1 MSSHPYVSQLNTPL
15 DDDTTL
21 MSTTDLESY
30 ITHANDT
37 FVQVSGYQLNELLA
51 QPHNLVRH
59 PDMPKA
65 AFADMWYTLKQG
77 EPWSGIVKN
86 RRKNGDHYWVRA
98 NAVPMIREGRVTGY
112 MSIRTRATDDEI
124 AAVEPLYQALN
135 EGRCSKRIHKGLVVR
150 QGLLGKLP
158 AMPVR
163 WRVRSI
169 MGLMAVMLA
178 LALFGTDASWQAL
191 LLGALAMLAG
201 TALFEWQIVRP
212 IENVATQ
219 ALKVATGERNSVQ
232 HLNRSDELGLTLR
245 AVGQLGL
252 MCRWLINDVS
262 SQVSSLRNGSERL
275 AKGNND
281 LNEHTRQTVENVQE
295 TVTTMNQMA
304 ESVKLN
310 SETASAADELSREN
324 SHDADSQKI
333 INEIRE
339 ARQQYLESRF
349 RILKDIQS
357 NNRQAAIQ
365 EMMTRTVQV
374 QKVYKDKVQELIAVQ
389 DAQMHEASVQVKE
402 DFKNNRTLLI
412 TLALI
417 SIAAGGVMGWYI
429 VRSITRPLDDA
440 VRFAEAIADGDLTR
454 HITTDYKDETGVLLQ
469 ALMAMKTRLLDI
481 VQEVQNGSE
490 SISTA
495 AAQIVAGNQDLAA
508 RTEEQASS
516 VEETAASMEQITA
529 TVKNTA
535 DHTSEA
541 TKLSA
546 GAASVVKNN
555 GEMMNQVTQK
565 MRVINDTANRMSDII
580 NIIDSIAFQTNIL
593 ALNAAVEAARAGEHG
608 RGFAVVAG
616 EVRQLAQ
623 KSASSASEIRNLIE
637 DSTSQTQEGMHLVEK
652 ASALI
657 NGMVDNVE
665 EMDVI
670 LREIGQASREQTDG
684 ISQINSAI
692 GLIDAATQQN
702 SCLVEESVAAA
713 ASLNEQALHLKEL
726 VNVFRVREE
735 DTQPA

>member
-1 MSSHPYVSQLNTPL
+1 MFLHNIKIRSKLFMAFGLFIVLMVVSSALSLFSL
-15 DDDTTL
+15 D
-21 MSTTDLESY
+21 
-30 ITHANDT
+30 
-37 FVQVSGYQLNELLA
+37 
-51 QPHNLVRH
+51 
-59 PDMPKA
+59 
-65 AFADMWYTLKQG
+65 
-77 EPWSGIVKN
+77 
-86 RRKNGDHYWVRA
+86 RA
-98 NAVPMIREGRVTGY
+98 NTGMQDIITNDYPTTVKANLLIDNFNDFIIAQQLMLLDEEGRW
-112 MSIRTRATDDEI
+112 SQSSQKELSEI
-124 AAVEPLYQALN
+124 SQ
-135 EGRCSKRIHKGLVVR
+135 RI
-150 QGLLGKLP
+150 
-158 AMPVR
+158 
-163 WRVRSI
+163 S
-169 MGLMAVMLA
+169 
-178 LALFGTDASWQAL
+178 AL
-191 LLGALAMLAG
+191 L
-201 TALFEWQIVRP
+201 
-212 IENVATQ
+212 
-219 ALKVATGERNSVQ
+219 
-232 HLNRSDELGLTLR
+232 
-245 AVGQLGL
+245 
-252 MCRWLINDVS
+252 
-262 SQVSSLRNGSERL
+262 
-275 AKGNND
+275 
-281 LNEHTRQTVENVQE
+281 
-295 TVTTMNQMA
+295 
-304 ESVKLN
+304 
-310 SETASAADELSREN
+310 DELSREN

-495 AAQIVAGNQDLAA
+495 AAQIVAGNQDLA
-508 RTEEQASS
+508 EEQASS

>member
-1 MSSHPYVSQLNTPL
+1 MFLHNIKIRSKLFMAFGLFIVLMVVSSALSLFSL
-15 DDDTTL
+15 D
-21 MSTTDLESY
+21 
-30 ITHANDT
+30 
-37 FVQVSGYQLNELLA
+37 
-51 QPHNLVRH
+51 
-59 PDMPKA
+59 
-65 AFADMWYTLKQG
+65 
-77 EPWSGIVKN
+77 
-86 RRKNGDHYWVRA
+86 RA
-98 NAVPMIREGRVTGY
+98 NTGMQNIITNDYPTTVKANLLIDNFNDFIIAQQLMLLDEEGRW
-112 MSIRTRATDDEI
+112 SQSSQKDLDEI
-124 AAVEPLYQALN
+124 SQ
-135 EGRCSKRIHKGLVVR
+135 RI
-150 QGLLGKLP
+150 
-158 AMPVR
+158 
-163 WRVRSI
+163 
-169 MGLMAVMLA
+169 
-178 LALFGTDASWQAL
+178 TAL
-191 LLGALAMLAG
+191 L
-201 TALFEWQIVRP
+201 
-212 IENVATQ
+212 
-219 ALKVATGERNSVQ
+219 
-232 HLNRSDELGLTLR
+232 
-245 AVGQLGL
+245 
-252 MCRWLINDVS
+252 
-262 SQVSSLRNGSERL
+262 
-275 AKGNND
+275 
-281 LNEHTRQTVENVQE
+281 
-295 TVTTMNQMA
+295 
-304 ESVKLN
+304 
-310 SETASAADELSREN
+310 DELSSNR
-324 SHDADSQKI
+324 HDAASQKI
-333 INEIRE
+333 ITEIRE

-374 QKVYKDKVQELIAVQ
+374 QKVYKDKVPELIAVQ
-389 DAQMHEASVQVKE
+389 DAQMHNAGVQVE
-402 DFKNNRTLLI
+402 GDFKTNRTLLI

-417 SIAAGGVMGWYI
+417 SIAAGCVMGWYI
-429 VRSITRPLDDA
+429 VRSITRPLDEA